1 MFKRLLCFIILIIP
15 VVSFAITPAARLG
28 ELLSGIHSMQA
39 DFVQMIASANAVSGQ
54 RTVGKMLLLRPGKF
68 RWEIVKPGQQL
79 IIADGKNVWIY
90 DKDLAQVTK
99 KKIDYTQPNNPALLL
114 SGSASDLQKE
124 FNVTSVNHQ
133 NGTERFLLK
142 PKSRDAMFQQIE
154 LSFLNGKLNELV
166 MVDNLGQKSLIKFAN
181 IKINLYLP
189 ISVFQFQ
196 TPHGVDTVNE

>member
-15 VVSFAITPAARLG
+15 AVSFAVTPATRLG
-28 ELLSGIHSMQA
+28 ELLSGIHSMRA
-39 DFVQMIASANAVSGQ
+39 DFVQMIANANAASGQ

-79 IIADGKNVWIY
+79 IIADGKNIWIY

-114 SGSASDLQKE
+114 SGSVSDLQKE
-124 FNVTSVNHQ
+124 FNVTNVNRQ
-133 NGTERFLLK
+133 NSGERFLLK

-166 MVDNLGQKSLIKFAN
+166 MVDNLGQKSLIKFVN

-189 ISVFQFQ
+189 MSAFQFK
-196 TPHGVDTVNE
+196 TPHGVDIVNE